1 MNDEIPPQVLD
12 WMERILDK
20 LAEHPTYGP
29 AVKTSHA
36 RGDQWILNY
45 HSHGAGQPFC
55 VSLCWR
61 AEKLAIFG
69 LPAPLEELAHIRSFG
84 QTAEQCV
91 PMSKAFGECLLER
104 YPGAKEPLIFFQ
116 GEPLPASGGPT
127 T

>member
-1 MNDEIPPQVLD
+1 MASEISAQVLD
-12 WMERILDK
+12 WFERILDK
-20 LAEHPTYGP
+20 LHEHPSYSR
-29 AVKTSHA
+29 AVADSHA

-45 HSHGAGQPFC
+45 HSHGEGQPFC
-55 VSLCWR
+55 VSICWR

-91 PMSKAFGECLLER
+91 PMSKAFGEALLER

-116 GEPLPASGGPT
+116 GEPLGSEGKASA
-127 T
+127 